1 MSQGKDRVEPEV
13 SMPEAEAAANQT
25 ATPQPGATS
34 GAGAAPGSE
43 EFPDTDLTVEDLV
56 PGLEEELGAAAPD
69 PLVETVARL
78 EAECAE
84 LKDKWTRQLAE
95 TENVRRRAERD
106 RQDAQTYGGTKLA
119 RDLLSVYDNLDR
131 ALQAA
136 GDDVRAA
143 APAFIEGVELTQRE
157 LLNAFGK
164 HKIEKVT
171 PEVGEKFDP
180 NRHQAMFEAPIAGA
194 EPNTVIECMQ
204 SGFVIAD
211 RLLRPAMVGVAK
223 AMPTAEA
230 AAAEAPADGDPK
242 ADPA

>member
-13 SMPEAEAAANQT
+13 SIPE
-25 ATPQPGATS
+25 
-34 GAGAAPGSE
+34 AGAAEGVAPEGGE
-43 EFPDTDLTVEDLV
+43 HYPEGELTVEDLV

-69 PLVETVARL
+69 AMAETVAQL

-119 RDLLSVYDNLDR
+119 RDLLSIYDNLDR

-136 GDDVRAA
+136 GDDVREA

-157 LLNAFGK
+157 LLNAFSK

-180 NRHQAMFEAPIAGA
+180 NRHQAMFEAPIPGA

-223 AMPTAEA
+223 AMPAAAPAEA
-230 AAAEAPADGDPK
+230 DTPAPDQD
-242 ADPA
+242 

>member
-13 SMPEAEAAANQT
+13 SMPEAESAANQT
-25 ATPQPGATS
+25 ATPEP
-34 GAGAAPGSE
+34 GAGARPGSE
-43 EFPDTDLTVEDLV
+43 EFADTDLTVEDLV
-56 PGLEEELGAAAPD
+56 PGLEEELGAAPD

-180 NRHQAMFEAPIAGA
+180 NRHQAMFEAPIPGA

-223 AMPTAEA
+223 AMPV
-230 AAAEAPADGDPK
+230 AEAPPAEPDGGDPK
-242 ADPA
+242 PDPA